1 MNMTECEH
9 CERVS
14 LLFNCYDLSQFE
26 IVVNM
31 YLWNLPHKSN
41 ELLILFWSF
50 LFVFKG
56 ARNALETFVIDMQT
70 NIYTEQYEK
79 AVTEEEK
86 ENILKTCSEV
96 CYIS

>member
-1 MNMTECEH
+1 M
-9 CERVS
+9 
-14 LLFNCYDLSQFE
+14 
-26 IVVNM
+26 
-31 YLWNLPHKSN
+31 
-41 ELLILFWSF
+41 
-50 LFVFKG
+50 
-56 ARNALETFVIDMQT
+56 ETFVIDMQT